1 MHQFGQAAL
10 SATSN
15 FSARTACVNQA
26 TFKPQALKMSFKY
39 LLTSKLFRA
48 SSVKVDH
55 KPRAIG
61 HETPESSLFKTCDE
75 CATVMHDDL
84 PSLTQNAV
92 KSDDVRVQLSF
103 NGDGDVLL
111 ELQGSFKDT
120 EHFFLITVHPLGILR
135 EQHFLHGDIKPANL
149 LVNDD
154 NHLVLADF
162 GLARDFGR
170 PWGPLPWKQFQRAFD
185 VKHPDHAAFR
195 SLGLDGWD
203 VTRRRNCGTQ
213 NDGVHSYEADVW
225 SAGVTI
231 YEMLTGWMSF
241 GRDDNTPTADWY
253 LAPVVVPL
261 TFDEQKDTLV
271 NDDARDLLR
280 KMLEVD
286 PIKRV
291 TIEEIKEHTYF
302 QSIDWKQIVARVPI
316 MGDHTATHSP
326 DMKQKPARIPYAPPY
341 KAYEDL
347 YSWFEWVSPALN
359 RCTEDHHGDDAP
371 DNPVTDTFLC
381 FGDDHEHPTPCIS
394 RNVFVF
400 VPQE

>member
-1 MHQFGQAAL
+1 MRSHIDAPFRTGSVVRNVQLL
-10 SATSN
+10 SSYRLRESSHLQATSTEYV
-15 FSARTACVNQA
+15 FQVPPHLQIVSG
-26 TFKPQALKMSFKY
+26 FGL
-39 LLTSKLFRA
+39 RA

-55 KPRAIG
+55 KPRAVG
-61 HETPESSLFKTCDE
+61 HETPESSLFKTSDE
-75 CATVMHDDL
+75 YATVMHDDL

-103 NGDGDVLL
+103 NGDGDV
-111 ELQGSFKDT
+111 
-120 EHFFLITVHPLGILR
+120 VHALGILR

-203 VTRRRNCGTQ
+203 VTRRRVGTIRCHHLR
-213 NDGVHSYEADVW
+213 DADW
-225 SAGVTI
+225 
-231 YEMLTGWMSF
+231 L
-241 GRDDNTPTADWY
+241 ADWY

-286 PIKRV
+286 PVKRV

-302 QSIDWKQIVARVPI
+302 QSIDWKEIVARVPI
-316 MGDHTATHSP
+316 MSDHTATHSP
-326 DMKQKPARIPYAPPY
+326 DMKQKPAYIPYAPPY
-341 KAYEDL
+341 KADEDL
-347 YSWFEWVSPALN
+347 YSWFEWVSPALSAQ
-359 RCTEDHHGDDAP
+359 RSTAAP
-371 DNPVTDTFLC
+371 RIMTAMMRQIILSQTRSSALATTMNIPHPVSPSLLKKLWRVAKRVRIRTARVRPDSPRMDML
-381 FGDDHEHPTPCIS
+381 
-394 RNVFVF
+394 N
-400 VPQE
+400 